1 MRLVTYTFRG
11 TTRLGALA
19 GDAEVV
25 DLNRACALHRAER
38 GERRARALADFLVP
52 PDMAAFLQ
60 AGDPALDA
68 ARAALA
74 HVQDHVRAAREAA
87 IASGLLF
94 PTDEP
99 GFRLE
104 APVPRPGKVLAVG
117 VNYKDHAEEA
127 KIPLPERPIIFTK
140 VSSCVIGTGAP
151 IHRPRVSTKLDFE
164 GELCVVIGKH
174 ARHVA
179 AADADGCVAGYM
191 IGNDVSV
198 RDWQFHSPTW
208 VMGKSFDTHGPTG
221 PWLVTRDEVPE
232 PGRLQLRT
240 WVNGVLKQ
248 DASTGAMIF
257 GVGALVEYVS
267 QAFTLEPGDVIFTG
281 TPAGVGS
288 TRSPREWLKAGDVV
302 RVEITGLG
310 VLENLVADEPAGR
323 PG

>member
-1 MRLVTYTFRG
+1 
-11 TTRLGALA
+11 
-19 GDAEVV
+19 
-25 DLNRACALHRAER
+25 
-38 GERRARALADFLVP
+38 
-52 PDMAAFLQ
+52 
-60 AGDPALDA
+60 
-68 ARAALA
+68 
-74 HVQDHVRAAREAA
+74 
-87 IASGLLF
+87 
-94 PTDEP
+94 
-99 GFRLE
+99 
-104 APVPRPGKVLAVG
+104 
-117 VNYKDHAEEA
+117 
-127 KIPLPERPIIFTK
+127 

-179 AADADGCVAGYM
+179 AAEADGCVAGYM

>member
-11 TTRLGALA
+11 TTRLGALV

-52 PDMAAFLQ
+52 PDMPAFLQ
-60 AGDPALDA
+60 AGDPAMDA

-74 HVQDHVRAAREAA
+74 HVREHLGTQRGAAT
-87 IASGLLF
+87 ASGLLF
-94 PTDEP
+94 SAAEP

-127 KIPLPERPIIFTK
+127 KIPLPERPIIFAK
-140 VSSCVIGTGAP
+140 MSSCIIGTGAP

-179 AADADGCVAGYM
+179 GADADGCVAGYM
-191 IGNDVSV
+191 VGNDVSV

-208 VMGKSFDTHGPTG
+208 I
-221 PWLVTRDEVPE
+221 
-232 PGRLQLRT
+232 
-240 WVNGVLKQ
+240 NGVLKQ
-248 DASTGAMIF
+248 DASTSAMIF
-257 GVGALVEYVS
+257 GVGALIEYVS

-288 TRSPREWLKAGDVV
+288 TRSPREWLAPGDVV

-310 VLENLVADEPAGR
+310 VLENRVVDEP
-323 PG
+323 

>member
-1 MRLVTYTFRG
+1 MRLVTYTCRG

-38 GERRARALADFLVP
+38 GERRAQALADFLAP
-52 PDMAAFLQ
+52 PHMLAFLH
-60 AGDPALDA
+60 AGDPAMDA

-74 HVQDHVRAAREAA
+74 HVREYVGAQRDAA

-94 PTDEP
+94 RTDEP

-127 KIPLPERPIIFTK
+127 KIAVPERPIIFTK
-140 VSSCVIGTGAP
+140 LPSCVIGPSAP

-174 ARHVA
+174 ARHVHA
-179 AADADGCVAGYM
+179 GDVDTYVAGYM

-221 PWLVTRDEVPE
+221 PWLVTRDEVPN
-232 PGRLQLRT
+232 PAALRLRT

-248 DASTGAMIF
+248 DASVGTMIF

-288 TRSPREWLKAGDVV
+288 TRSPREWLKADDVV

-310 VLENLVADEPAGR
+310 VLENRVVEEA
-323 PG
+323 

>member
-1 MRLVTYTFRG
+1 MRLVTYTSRG

-19 GDAEVV
+19 GDAGVV

-52 PDMAAFLQ
+52 PEMLAFLQ

-74 HVQDHVRAAREAA
+74 SLQDHLRTQRDAAL
-87 IASGLLF
+87 ASGLLF
-94 PTDEP
+94 RLDEP

-127 KIPLPERPIIFTK
+127 KIALPERPIIFAK
-140 VSSCVIGTGAP
+140 MSSCVVGTGAP
-151 IHRPRVSTKLDFE
+151 IHRPGVSTKLDFE
-164 GELCVVIGKH
+164 GELCVVIGRH
-174 ARHVA
+174 ARHVP
-179 AADADGCVAGYM
+179 AADADRHVAGYM
-191 IGNDVSV
+191 VGNDVSV

-208 VMGKSFDTHGPTG
+208 IMGKSFDTHGPTG
-221 PWLVTRDEVPE
+221 PWLVTRDEVPD
-232 PGRLQLRT
+232 PTNLRLRT

-248 DASTGAMIF
+248 DASTSAMIF

-267 QAFTLEPGDVIFTG
+267 TAFTLEPGDVIFTG

-288 TRSPREWLKAGDVV
+288 TRSPREWLAAGDVV

-310 VLENLVADEPAGR
+310 VLENRVVEEA
-323 PG
+323 

>member
-1 MRLVTYTFRG
+1 MRLVTYTSRG

-19 GDAEVV
+19 GDAGVV

-52 PDMAAFLQ
+52 PEMLAFLQ

-74 HVQDHVRAAREAA
+74 SLQDHLRTQRDAAL
-87 IASGLLF
+87 ASGLLF
-94 PTDEP
+94 HIDEP

-127 KIPLPERPIIFTK
+127 KIALPERPIIFAK
-140 VSSCVIGTGAP
+140 MSSCIVGTGAP

-179 AADADGCVAGYM
+179 AAEADGYVAGYM
-191 IGNDVSV
+191 VGNDVSV

-208 VMGKSFDTHGPTG
+208 IMGKSFDTHGPTG
-221 PWLVTRDEVPE
+221 PWLVTRDEVPD
-232 PGRLQLRT
+232 PTNLRLRT

-248 DASTGAMIF
+248 DASTSAMIF

-267 QAFTLEPGDVIFTG
+267 TAFTLEPGDVIFTG

-302 RVEITGLG
+302 RVEVTGLG
-310 VLENLVADEPAGR
+310 VLENPVADEP
-323 PG
+323 

>member
-11 TTRLGALA
+11 TTRLGALV

-52 PDMAAFLQ
+52 PDMLAFLQ
-60 AGDPALDA
+60 AGDPAMDA

-74 HVQDHVRAAREAA
+74 HMRDLRTPLAGL
-87 IASGLLF
+87 ASGLVF
-94 PTDEP
+94 GTDEP
-99 GFRLE
+99 GLSLE

-140 VSSCVIGTGAP
+140 LPSCVIGTGVP

-179 AADADGCVAGYM
+179 AADADTCVAGYM

-221 PWLVTRDEVPE
+221 PWLATRDEVPD
-232 PGRLQLRT
+232 PASLRLKT

-248 DASTGAMIF
+248 DASTSAMIF
-257 GVGALVEYVS
+257 GVGALIEYVS

-288 TRSPREWLKAGDVV
+288 TRSPREWLAPGDVV

-310 VLENLVADEPAGR
+310 VLENRVVDEP
-323 PG
+323 

>member
-11 TTRLGALA
+11 TTRLGALV

-52 PDMAAFLQ
+52 PDMPAFLQ
-60 AGDPALDA
+60 AGDPAMDA

-74 HVQDHVRAAREAA
+74 HVREHLGTQRDAA

-94 PTDEP
+94 RTDEP

-127 KIPLPERPIIFTK
+127 KIPLPERPIIFAK
-140 VSSCVIGTGAP
+140 LPSCVIGTGAP

-179 AADADGCVAGYM
+179 AADADTYVAGYM
-191 IGNDVSV
+191 VGNDVSV

-208 VMGKSFDTHGPTG
+208 IMGKSFDTHGPTG
-221 PWLVTRDEVPE
+221 PWLVTRDEVPD
-232 PGRLQLRT
+232 PGRLQLRP
-240 WVNGVLKQ
+240 WSK
-248 DASTGAMIF
+248 
-257 GVGALVEYVS
+257 
-267 QAFTLEPGDVIFTG
+267 GDVPRHG
-281 TPAGVGS
+281 TLSERFARGS
-288 TRSPREWLKAGDVV
+288 LAAAVPFSCCERSSRGPR
-302 RVEITGLG
+302 RLG
-310 VLENLVADEPAGR
+310 ESRSVADR
-323 PG
+323 PSAIGWPQRFDSFMRERPRRSVSASNTSIS

>member
-11 TTRLGALA
+11 TTRLGALV

-52 PDMAAFLQ
+52 PDMLAFLQ
-60 AGDPALDA
+60 AGDPAMDA

-74 HVQDHVRAAREAA
+74 HMRDLRTPLAGL
-87 IASGLLF
+87 ASGLVF
-94 PTDEP
+94 GTDEP
-99 GFRLE
+99 GLSLE

-140 VSSCVIGTGAP
+140 LPSCVIGTGAP

-208 VMGKSFDTHGPTG
+208 IMGKSFDTHGPTG
-221 PWLVTRDEVPE
+221 PWLVTRDEIPD
-232 PGRLQLRT
+232 PASLHLKT

-257 GVGALVEYVS
+257 GVGALIEYVS

-302 RVEITGLG
+302 RVEITALG
-310 VLENLVADEPAGR
+310 MLENRVVDEP
-323 PG
+323 

>member
-11 TTRLGALA
+11 TTRLGALV

-52 PDMAAFLQ
+52 PDMLAFLQ
-60 AGDPALDA
+60 AGDPAMDA

-74 HVQDHVRAAREAA
+74 HMRDLRTPLAGL
-87 IASGLLF
+87 ASGLVF
-94 PTDEP
+94 GTDEP
-99 GFRLE
+99 GLSLE

-127 KIPLPERPIIFTK
+127 KIPLPERPIIFAK
-140 VSSCVIGTGAP
+140 MSSCIIGTGAP

-179 AADADGCVAGYM
+179 GADADGCVAGYM
-191 IGNDVSV
+191 VGNDVSV

-208 VMGKSFDTHGPTG
+208 IMGKSFDTHGPTG
-221 PWLVTRDEVPE
+221 PWLVTRDEVPD

-248 DASTGAMIF
+248 DASTSAMIF
-257 GVGALVEYVS
+257 GVGALLEYVS

-310 VLENLVADEPAGR
+310 VLENRVVDEP
-323 PG
+323 

>member
-11 TTRLGALA
+11 TTRLGALV
-19 GDAEVV
+19 GDSEVV

-52 PDMAAFLQ
+52 PDMLAFLR

-74 HVQDHVRAAREAA
+74 HLASQRDTAL
-87 IASGLLF
+87 ASGLVF
-94 PTDEP
+94 RTDEP

-127 KIPLPERPIIFTK
+127 KIAVPERPIIFAK
-140 VSSCVIGTGAP
+140 MSSCVVGPGAA
-151 IHRPRVSTKLDFE
+151 IDRPRASTKLDFE
-164 GELCVVIGKH
+164 GELCVVIGKQ
-174 ARHVA
+174 ARHVR
-179 AADADGCVAGYM
+179 AADADAYVVGYM
-191 IGNDVSV
+191 VGNDVSV

-208 VMGKSFDTHGPTG
+208 IMGKSFDTHGPTG
-221 PWLVTRDEVPE
+221 PWLVTHDEVPDAANL
-232 PGRLQLRT
+232 RLRT
-240 WVNGVLKQ
+240 WVNGVVKQ
-248 DASTGAMIF
+248 DASTSAMIF
-257 GVGALVEYVS
+257 GVGALVEYLS
-267 QAFTLEPGDVIFTG
+267 TAFTLEPGDVIFTG

-288 TRSPREWLKAGDVV
+288 TRTPREWLAPGDVV

-310 VLENLVADEPAGR
+310 VLENRVIEEG
-323 PG
+323 

>member
-11 TTRLGALA
+11 TTRLGALV

-52 PDMAAFLQ
+52 PDMPAFLQ
-60 AGDPALDA
+60 AGDPAMDA

-74 HVQDHVRAAREAA
+74 HVREH
-87 IASGLLF
+87 L
-94 PTDEP
+94 
-99 GFRLE
+99 
-104 APVPRPGKVLAVG
+104 
-117 VNYKDHAEEA
+117 
-127 KIPLPERPIIFTK
+127 
-140 VSSCVIGTGAP
+140 GTQ
-151 IHRPRVSTKLDFE
+151 LDFE

-179 AADADGCVAGYM
+179 AADADTCVAGYM
-191 IGNDVSV
+191 VGNDVSV

-221 PWLVTRDEVPE
+221 PWLVTRDEVPD
-232 PGRLQLRT
+232 PASLRLQT

-257 GVGALVEYVS
+257 GVGPLVEYVS

-310 VLENLVADEPAGR
+310 VLENRVVDEP
-323 PG
+323 